1 LSEEGCLHRKQSA
14 KSVEKTKSENGEER
28 TGRKGKT
35 HCHAHLE
42 RPKKHSDWR
51 TALYAIGRSMT
62 TQVGQDLL
70 HLVLV
75 KERGKEAGS
84 SSADSLVVLPDLRE
98 KRKPT
103 Q

>member
-1 LSEEGCLHRKQSA
+1 
-14 KSVEKTKSENGEER
+14 
-28 TGRKGKT
+28 
-35 HCHAHLE
+35 
-42 RPKKHSDWR
+42 
-51 TALYAIGRSMT
+51 MT